1 MDVRILGWMYKN
13 IRGMRDAEIRLG
25 EPPAQWTLIQM
36 PNGTGKT
43 TTLSLMRLILSGE
56 MLEPE
61 VVRSYRPDDVT
72 SDGEFK
78 LRLMIDGDNC
88 WLYLKFN
95 FVDGTVQHFTS
106 RASIASGGFEPGR
119 RLKHNL
125 QDLLTPAFTRLFVFD
140 GELAKSIRDLSK
152 DEASRAIRTLYRIDR
167 IGQLRV
173 AAQRILTAEQE
184 AKEANVRTERG
195 LGNIAGRLKTA
206 ESRLETLKIKKKALE
221 RSRADLG
228 TRITM
233 LDAKMRERISS
244 HSGLSQRLDEVTAKR
259 SEISTNLLALTSQ
272 VTDISR
278 NPAAIAQVV
287 QDRLHDL
294 ANRLQ
299 QLKLPKTT
307 SAEFFRELALAPE
320 CICGRPIGP
329 NEKQQIEARAS
340 EYLGENQVAVIN
352 AMKDALRHSVADPRV
367 LAGLVD
373 EIKALMRQRKEA
385 NHEYDR
391 LCAEREEQG
400 DEEVEAIRLELATC
414 RSMLEDQEGD
424 FAALTATS
432 KVDQQNHGVDW
443 NGNISLCEKQV
454 AEAREVLSAATKTM
468 RLMQQSTFVQEALAA
483 VEKSAY
489 DRLRDRVQAS
499 TNAKLATLI
508 PGEGIRVSQIGSS
521 LLLSSDSLASKESVS
536 EGQGLAVAYAFLAS
550 LFEDA
555 PYSLPFVVD
564 SPAVSLDTRVRREV
578 ADLIPDLFGQA
589 IFFVISSEREGFA
602 ESFYN
607 RPGAKFITVET
618 PKGRDTRVEVGVEAF
633 KQFHSDDEDRPAEV
647 TP

>member
-1 MDVRILGWMYKN
+1 MDVRILGWTYKN
-13 IRGMRDAEIRLG
+13 IRGMRDTEITLG

-43 TTLSLMRLILSGE
+43 TTLNLMRLTLSGE
-56 MLEPE
+56 KPEPQ
-61 VVRSYRPDDVT
+61 VVRSFRPDDVT
-72 SDGEFK
+72 SEGEFK
-78 LRLMIDGDNC
+78 LRLTIDGDNC
-88 WLYLKFN
+88 WLYLRFN

-152 DEASRAIRTLYRIDR
+152 DEASQAIRTLYRIDR
-167 IGQLRV
+167 IGQLKA
-173 AAQRILTAEQE
+173 AAQRILTTEQ
-184 AKEANVRTERG
+184 EANVRTERG

-206 ESRLETLKIKKKALE
+206 ESKLATLNLTKKALE
-221 RSRADLG
+221 KSRAELSR
-228 TRITM
+228 RITT

-244 HSGLSQRLDEVTAKR
+244 SSDLRKRLEEVTAKR
-259 SEISTNLLALTSQ
+259 ADISANLQTLTTQ

-287 QDRLHDL
+287 QDRLHAL
-294 ANRLQ
+294 AARLQ

-307 SAEFFRELALAPE
+307 SSEFFRELALAPE
-320 CICGRPIGP
+320 CICGRPIGAS
-329 NEKQQIEARAS
+329 EKVQIEARAS

-352 AMKDALRHSVADPRV
+352 AMKDALRHSVADPDV
-367 LAGLVD
+367 LIGLVD
-373 EIKALMRQRKEA
+373 EIKVAMRQRKEA
-385 NHEYDR
+385 DHEFDR

-400 DEEVEAIRLELATC
+400 DEEVEAIRLELESC
-414 RSMLEDQEGD
+414 RSTLEDQEGA

-432 KVDQQNHGVDW
+432 KVDQQNYGVDW
-443 NGNISLCEKQV
+443 TGNISLCEKQV
-454 AEAREVLSAATKTM
+454 VEAREALSTATKTM
-468 RLMQQSTFVQEALAA
+468 RLMQQSTFVQETLAA
-483 VEKSAY
+483 VEKTAY
-489 DRLRDRVQAS
+489 ERLRDRVQAS
-499 TNAKLATLI
+499 TNSKLATLI
-508 PGEGIRVSQIGSS
+508 PGEGIRISQIGSS

-555 PYSLPFVVD
+555 PYRLPFAVD
-564 SPAVSLDTRVRREV
+564 SPAVSLDTLVRREV

-602 ESFYN
+602 ESFYG

-618 PKGRDTRVEVGVEAF
+618 PKNGDTRVEIGIEAF
-633 KQFHSDDEDRPAEV
+633 KRFHSDDEERQQEFVP
-647 TP
+647 

>member
-1 MDVRILGWMYKN
+1 MDVRILGWTYKN
-13 IRGMRDAEIRLG
+13 IRGMRDAEITLG

-43 TTLSLMRLILSGE
+43 TTLNLMRLTLSGE
-56 MLEPE
+56 KVDSQ
-61 VVRSYRPDDVT
+61 VVRSFRPDDIT
-72 SDGEFK
+72 GEGEFK
-78 LRLMIDGDNC
+78 LRLTIDGDNC

-106 RASIASGGFEPGR
+106 RASIASGGFESGR

-152 DEASRAIRTLYRIDR
+152 DEASQAIRTLYRIDR
-167 IGQLRV
+167 IGQLKA
-173 AAQRILTAEQE
+173 AAQRILTTEQ
-184 AKEANVRTERG
+184 EANVRTERG

-206 ESRLETLKIKKKALE
+206 ESKLASLNLRKKALE
-221 RSRADLG
+221 KSRAELSL
-228 TRITM
+228 RIST

-244 HSGLSQRLDEVTAKR
+244 SSDLRKRLEEVTTKR
-259 SEISTNLLALTSQ
+259 ADISANLQNLTTQ
-272 VTDISR
+272 VADISR

-287 QDRLHDL
+287 QDRLHEL
-294 ANRLQ
+294 AARLQ
-299 QLKLPKTT
+299 QLKLPKTI
-307 SAEFFRELALAPE
+307 SSEFFRELALASE
-320 CICGRPIGP
+320 CICGRPIGAS
-329 NEKQQIEARAS
+329 EKVQIEARAS

-352 AMKDALRHSVADPRV
+352 AMKDALRHSVADPNV
-367 LAGLVD
+367 LIGLVD
-373 EIKALMRQRKEA
+373 EIKVAMRQRKEA
-385 NHEYDR
+385 DHEFDR

-400 DEEVEAIRLELATC
+400 DEEVEAIRLELESC
-414 RSMLEDQEGD
+414 RSTFEDHEGA

-432 KVDQQNHGVDW
+432 KVDQQNYGVDW
-443 NGNISLCEKQV
+443 TGNIALCEKQV
-454 AEAREVLSAATKTM
+454 VEARDALSTATKTM
-468 RLMQQSTFVQEALAA
+468 RLMQQSTFVQETLAA
-483 VEKSAY
+483 VEKTAY
-489 DRLRDRVQAS
+489 ERLRDRVQAS

-555 PYSLPFVVD
+555 PYRLPFVVD
-564 SPAVSLDTRVRREV
+564 SPAVSLDTLVRREV

-602 ESFYN
+602 ESFYG

-618 PKGRDTRVEVGVEAF
+618 PKGGDTRVEVGVEAF
-633 KQFHSDDEDRPAEV
+633 KRFHSDDEEHQQEIVP
-647 TP
+647 

>member
-1 MDVRILGWMYKN
+1 MDVRILGWTYKN
-13 IRGMRDAEIRLG
+13 IRGMRDAEIKLG

-43 TTLSLMRLILSGE
+43 TTLHLMRLTLSGDVP
-56 MLEPE
+56 EPQ
-61 VVRSYRPDDVT
+61 VVRSFRPDDVT
-72 SDGEFK
+72 HDGEFK

-125 QDLLTPAFTRLFVFD
+125 QDLLTPEFTRLFVFD

-167 IGQLRV
+167 IKLLQV
-173 AAQRILTAEQE
+173 AAQRILTAEQ
-184 AKEANVRTERG
+184 EANVRTERG
-195 LGNIAGRLKTA
+195 LGNIAGRLNTA
-206 ESRLETLKIKKKALE
+206 GSKLEKLKIKKKELE
-221 RSRADLG
+221 KSRAELG
-228 TRITM
+228 TRITA

-329 NEKQQIEARAS
+329 SERLQIGARAS

-373 EIKALMRQRKEA
+373 KIKVLMRQRKEA
-385 NHEYDR
+385 DHEFDR

-400 DEEVEAIRLELATC
+400 DKEVEAIRLELATC
-414 RSMLEDQEGD
+414 RSTLEDQEGA

-454 AEAREVLSAATKTM
+454 AEAREALSSATKTL

-489 DRLRDRVQAS
+489 ERLRDRVQKS
-499 TNAKLATLI
+499 TNTKLAKLI
-508 PGEGIRVSQIGSS
+508 PGEGIRVSQIDSS
-521 LLLSSDSLASKESVS
+521 LVLSSDSLARKESVS

-555 PYSLPFVVD
+555 PYRLPFVVD
-564 SPAVSLDTRVRREV
+564 SPAVSLDTQVRREV

-618 PKGRDTRVEVGVEAF
+618 PKDGDTRVEVGVEAF